1 MLLNLKIEFM
11 KKKLCRQILKYGL
24 QDEVTQKTSKE
35 LDELINK
42 YNDLKQRNR

>member
-24 QDEVTQKTSKE
+24 QDRITQKTSNE

-42 YNDLKQRNR
+42 YNNLKKK